1 VVPAHNFALSWGGN
15 LPVDAALYYVTRT
28 RGPVVR
34 MWRLHSALGHS
45 DRLRALP
52 ALARDLCASALVLTA
67 FAAAV
72 AALPLVTV
80 PAAALVLMPLLL
92 FAAVVFG
99 RDSAVLAALLAALMA
114 RLWPFGPTEGSV
126 GLPWIAALCG
136 AALLTAALLE
146 ELRRSRAEAETA
158 HLRSDTTARRAS
170 ERVEAARRQLRDAE
184 ARLADAERKTARQAV
199 AVTRASS
206 PDPALDSAFR
216 SEGGI

>member
-1 VVPAHNFALSWGGN
+1 
-15 LPVDAALYYVTRT
+15 
-28 RGPVVR
+28 
-34 MWRLHSALGHS
+34 M
-45 DRLRALP
+45 
-52 ALARDLCASALVLTA
+52 LTA